1 MHAVTDLT
9 DAAKALLDAPE
20 YATVATIDPDG
31 QPQLSVVWI
40 GRDGNDV
47 LFSTLRGRRKT
58 TNLQRDGR
66 ATLLVFPR
74 DDPYRY
80 VEIRGT
86 VTLEDDPT
94 AAYIDVMAQKYT
106 GKPTFDGPRDGRVIV
121 RLTPHR
127 VVQH

>member
-47 LFSTLRGRRKT
+47 LFSTLWGRRKT
-58 TNLQRDGR
+58 TNLQRDAR
-66 ATLLVFPR
+66 ATLLVFPK
-74 DDPYRY
+74 DNPYQY

-94 AAYIDVMAQKYT
+94 AAYIDEMSLKYT
-106 GKPTFDGPRDGRVIV
+106 GNARFDGPRDGRVVV